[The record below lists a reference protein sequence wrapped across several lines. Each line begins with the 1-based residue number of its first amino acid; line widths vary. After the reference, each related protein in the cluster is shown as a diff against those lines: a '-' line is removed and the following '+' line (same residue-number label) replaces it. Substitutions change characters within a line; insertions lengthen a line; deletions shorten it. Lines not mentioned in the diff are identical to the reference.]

1 MKKRLLLTIALS
13 TLGFGTF
20 AQDVN
25 IPDANLKAYL
35 VGNSAINTNGDAEI
49 QVSEATAFT
58 GDIFANNL
66 GITDLTG
73 IEAFINVDGLYVRGN
88 SLGTID
94 VSANVAMTYLDC
106 RNTGISTLDLSSNI
120 ALEGID
126 CMLNNLT
133 SLDLSNNPNIG
144 AIHCSDNDL
153 TSLDVSNNLLLSN
166 FSCDNNDLTSID
178 VSNNTAL
185 VYFVCHFNDLS
196 SIDVSNCTD
205 LSWFSCAGNNLTSLD
220 VSNNLALG
228 NLYCGVNN
236 ISLLDLGAN
245 TALQVLNCTVND
257 LSILNVANG
266 NNVNFSLFAASD
278 NPNLTC
284 IQVDDATWSTT
295 NWTSI
300 DPASSFSLD
309 CNYPL
314 AVNEVDLVQDLSI
327 YPNPSS
333 SILTIVLENEV
344 NSISIIGSMG
354 NEIQASLSSSNTID
368 VSELANGVYILQV
381 ETERGIIREKFIKD

>member
-1 MKKRLLLTIALS
+1 MKKRLLLAIALS

>member
-1 MKKRLLLTIALS
+1 MKKTLLLTIALS

-58 GDIFANNL
+58 GDIFGNNL